1 MEPKVIPYPVNPR
14 RVTILN
20 FVLTLAVSCLFWYSL
35 IVKWSSY
42 WVAVSGILLSLL
54 ALAVPFLQQNILL
67 LKGVVKGYSTMT
79 SVYAMILKSGLEA
92 ARKASEEKP
101 VQ

>member
-1 MEPKVIPYPVNPR
+1 MEPKVIPSPVKAR

-20 FVLTLAVSCLFWYSL
+20 FVLTIAVICLFWYSL
-35 IVKWSSY
+35 VVKWNSY

-54 ALAVPFLQQNILL
+54 ALAVPFLQKTVLL
-67 LKGVVKGYSTMT
+67 LETMVTGYSTIT
-79 SVYAMILKSGLEA
+79 SVYGAILNSGLEA
-92 ARKASEEKP
+92 AKKASEEKP

>member
-1 MEPKVIPYPVNPR
+1 MEPKAIPSPVKTR

-20 FVLTLAVSCLFWYSL
+20 FVLTLAVICLFWYSL
-35 IVKWSSY
+35 VVKWNSY

-54 ALAVPFLQQNILL
+54 ALAVPFLQKTVFLL
-67 LKGVVKGYSTMT
+67 ETMVAGYSTMT
-79 SVYAMILKSGLEA
+79 SVYATILNSGLEA
-92 ARKASEEKP
+92 AKKASEEKP

>member
-1 MEPKVIPYPVNPR
+1 MEPKAIPSPVKTR

-20 FVLTLAVSCLFWYSL
+20 FVLTLAVICLFWYSL
-35 IVKWSSY
+35 VVKWNSY

-67 LKGVVKGYSTMT
+67 LKGVVKGYSTMN
-79 SVYAMILKSGLEA
+79 SVYAAILNSGLEA
-92 ARKASEEKP
+92 SRKASEEEP
-101 VQ
+101 MQ

>member
-1 MEPKVIPYPVNPR
+1 MEPKVVTSPVKPR

-20 FVLTLAVSCLFWYSL
+20 FVLTLAVICLFWYSL
-35 IVKWSSY
+35 IVKWNSY

-54 ALAVPFLQQNILL
+54 ALAVPFLQKTVFLL
-67 LKGVVKGYSTMT
+67 ETMVAGYSTMT
-79 SVYAMILKSGLEA
+79 SVYATILNSGLEA
-92 ARKASEEKP
+92 AKKASEEKP

>member
-1 MEPKVIPYPVNPR
+1 MEPKAIPSPVKTR

-20 FVLTLAVSCLFWYSL
+20 FVLTLAVICLFWYSL
-35 IVKWSSY
+35 VVKWNSY

-54 ALAVPFLQQNILL
+54 ALAVPFLQKTVLL
-67 LKGVVKGYSTMT
+67 LETMVAGYSAMT
-79 SVYAMILKSGLEA
+79 SVYATIFKAGLEA
-92 ARKASEEKP
+92 SKKAAEEAS

>member
-1 MEPKVIPYPVNPR
+1 MEPKVVTSPVKPR

-20 FVLTLAVSCLFWYSL
+20 FTLTLAVICLFWYSL
-35 IVKWSSY
+35 IVKWNSY

-54 ALAVPFLQQNILL
+54 ALAVPFLQKTVFLL
-67 LKGVVKGYSTMT
+67 ETMVAGYSTMT
-79 SVYAMILKSGLEA
+79 SVYATILNSGLEA
-92 ARKASEEKP
+92 AKKASEEKP

>member
-1 MEPKVIPYPVNPR
+1 MEPKAIPSPVKTR

-20 FVLTLAVSCLFWYSL
+20 FVLTLAVICLFWYSL
-35 IVKWSSY
+35 VVKWNSY

-54 ALAVPFLQQNILL
+54 ALAVPFLQKTVLL
-67 LKGVVKGYSTMT
+67 LETMVAGYSTMT
-79 SVYAMILKSGLEA
+79 SVYATILNSGLEA
-92 ARKASEEKP
+92 ARKASKEEP

>member
-1 MEPKVIPYPVNPR
+1 MESNTIPSPVKPR

-20 FVLTLAVSCLFWYSL
+20 FILTLAVICLFWYSL
-35 IVKWSSY
+35 VVKWNSY

-54 ALAVPFLQQNILL
+54 ALAVPFLQKTVLL
-67 LKGVVKGYSTMT
+67 LETMVAGYSTMT
-79 SVYAMILKSGLEA
+79 SVYATILNSGLEA

>member
-1 MEPKVIPYPVNPR
+1 MEPKVVTSPVKPR

-20 FVLTLAVSCLFWYSL
+20 FVLTLAVICLFWYSL
-35 IVKWSSY
+35 VVKWNSY

-54 ALAVPFLQQNILL
+54 ALAVPFLQKTVFLL
-67 LKGVVKGYSTMT
+67 ETMVAGYSTMT
-79 SVYAMILKSGLEA
+79 SVYATILNSGLEA
-92 ARKASEEKP
+92 AKKASEEKP

>member
-1 MEPKVIPYPVNPR
+1 MEPKAIPSPVKTR

-20 FVLTLAVSCLFWYSL
+20 FVLTLAVICLFWYSL
-35 IVKWSSY
+35 VVKWNSY

-54 ALAVPFLQQNILL
+54 ALAVPFLQKTVLL
-67 LKGVVKGYSTMT
+67 LETMVAGYSTIT
-79 SVYAMILKSGLEA
+79 SVYGAILNSGLEA
-92 ARKASEEKP
+92 AKKASEEKT

>member
-1 MEPKVIPYPVNPR
+1 MDPKAIPSPVKTR

-20 FVLTLAVSCLFWYSL
+20 FVLTLAVICLFWYSL
-35 IVKWSSY
+35 VVKWNSY

-54 ALAVPFLQQNILL
+54 ALAVPFLQKTILL
-67 LKGVVKGYSTMT
+67 LETMVAGYSTIT
-79 SVYAMILKSGLEA
+79 SVYGTILSSGFEA